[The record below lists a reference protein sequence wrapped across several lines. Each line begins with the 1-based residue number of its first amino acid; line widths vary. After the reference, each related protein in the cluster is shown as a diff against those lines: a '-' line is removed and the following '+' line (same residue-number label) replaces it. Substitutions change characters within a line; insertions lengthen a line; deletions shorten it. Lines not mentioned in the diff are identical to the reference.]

1 MTKTEHARRPLS
13 PHLQIYR
20 PMLTMM
26 MSIFHRA
33 TGMATAV
40 GVVLLVWWLSAAAT
54 SDAYFDMVQRF
65 FGHWFGRIVLFGFTW
80 ALVHHA
86 LGGLRHL
93 LWDTGRGFES
103 AGGRDDG
110 ACHDH
115 RVGGRHHPAVDHRLW
130 DDAMSMRTPLGRVR
144 GLGSAKSG
152 TEHWWLQRVT
162 AIANIPL
169 VIFLVIFVI
178 RHLGASR
185 AEIVASIA
193 NPFVAILLALT
204 FVSVLWHMRLGLQ
217 VVIEDYVHGH
227 VAKFAALLANSFV
240 TVLLGVAALY
250 AILKMSFG
258 L

>member
-1 MTKTEHARRPLS
+1 
-13 PHLQIYR
+13 
-20 PMLTMM
+20 
-26 MSIFHRA
+26 
-33 TGMATAV
+33 
-40 GVVLLVWWLSAAAT
+40 
-54 SDAYFDMVQRF
+54 
-65 FGHWFGRIVLFGFTW
+65 
-80 ALVHHA
+80 
-86 LGGLRHL
+86 
-93 LWDTGRGFES
+93 
-103 AGGRDDG
+103 
-110 ACHDH
+110 
-115 RVGGRHHPAVDHRLW
+115 
-130 DDAMSMRTPLGRVR
+130 MSMRTPLGRVR

-169 VIFLVIFVI
+169 VIFLVVFVI

>member
-1 MTKTEHARRPLS
+1 
-13 PHLQIYR
+13 
-20 PMLTMM
+20 
-26 MSIFHRA
+26 
-33 TGMATAV
+33 
-40 GVVLLVWWLSAAAT
+40 
-54 SDAYFDMVQRF
+54 
-65 FGHWFGRIVLFGFTW
+65 
-80 ALVHHA
+80 
-86 LGGLRHL
+86 
-93 LWDTGRGFES
+93 
-103 AGGRDDG
+103 
-110 ACHDH
+110 
-115 RVGGRHHPAVDHRLW
+115 
-130 DDAMSMRTPLGRVR
+130 MSMRTPLGKVR

-185 AEIVASIA
+185 AEIVGSIS

-217 VVIEDYVHGH
+217 VVIEDYIHGH
-227 VAKFAALLANSFV
+227 VAKFAALLANNFV
-240 TVLLGVAALY
+240 SMLLGVAALY